1 MELPFAR
8 AMDAKEILTVKD
20 LNSGFQNPRT
30 ISLAYYEAS
39 LLVEHIVARFGE
51 PKLRALVQSFSEGIN
66 SEAAIRKVLG
76 VELDALQSS
85 FDTFLDERFGKLRR
99 ALKAPDGFN
108 PDLPADK
115 VKAAVSQHPD
125 SFVVQMA
132 AGRALRESDPT
143 AAIQAY
149 ERAAALVP
157 MSIGPEGAY
166 MQIVEVAMARGDKAK
181 AAEALEKLTAQDHTD
196 VEAARQLVGLLDPV
210 KDAARLRVALQR
222 VVAVDP
228 FDAPSHTTL
237 GRMALASGPAQDAV
251 RMFKIAIAA
260 GPIDKA
266 SAHADLAEALL
277 LAGQRDEAKRAA
289 LAALEIAPTFTR
301 AQDLLLKLIEG
312 AKQ

>member
-1 MELPFAR
+1 L
-8 AMDAKEILTVKD
+8 
-20 LNSGFQNPRT
+20 
-30 ISLAYYEAS
+30 
-39 LLVEHIVARFGE
+39 
-51 PKLRALVQSFSEGIN
+51 
-66 SEAAIRKVLG
+66 
-76 VELDALQSS
+76 
-85 FDTFLDERFGKLRR
+85 
-99 ALKAPDGFN
+99 
-108 PDLPADK
+108 
-115 VKAAVSQHPD
+115 
-125 SFVVQMA
+125 
-132 AGRALRESDPT
+132 
-143 AAIQAY
+143 
-149 ERAAALVP
+149 
-157 MSIGPEGAY
+157 
-166 MQIVEVAMARGDKAK
+166 ARGDKAK